1 MASLTLKDVPED
13 LHESLKAE
21 ALAHGRS
28 LNKEVIQRLRVSL
41 VRDGRPDAKEI
52 LASADRIRKLF
63 RGSLTQKELDRAKN
77 QGRP

>member
-28 LNKEVIQRLRVSL
+28 LNKEVIQRLRLSL
-41 VRDGRPDAKEI
+41 ARDGRPDAKEI

>member
-13 LHESLKAE
+13 LHEALKAE
-21 ALAHGRS
+21 AAAHGRS

>member
-21 ALAHGRS
+21 AAAHGRS